1 MIITERNT
9 KKNDYY
15 LKGLPRKMIITKKEY
30 QEKWLLLK
38 RNTKKNDYY

>member
-15 LKGLPRKMIITKKEY
+15 LKGIPRKMIITKKES
-30 QEKWLLLK
+30 
-38 RNTKKNDYY
+38 

>member
-15 LKGLPRKMIITKKEY
+15 LKGIPRKMIIIKKES
-30 QEKWLLLK
+30 
-38 RNTKKNDYY
+38 